1 MSRPHASGA
10 IEVRIASLS
19 RDIYSGACR
28 SVVAPGV
35 QGEMCILPRHAPLM
49 TRLAPG
55 EVRLAPAEGEEL
67 FFYVSG
73 GLMETEGQ
81 TVTILADEMLR
92 SDEID
97 ADVAREI
104 RRNAE
109 LMLKKSP
116 LFSERD
122 KAHAALIQALAQLRV
137 IEHELAARHI
147 KRR

>member
-1 MSRPHASGA
+1 VSRPLVSQGL
-10 IEVRIASLS
+10 EVRIASLS

-28 SVVAPGV
+28 SIVAPGV

-49 TRLAPG
+49 TLLSPG
-55 EVRLAPAEGEEL
+55 EVRVAPLDGEEL

-73 GLMETEGQ
+73 GLMETEGF

-97 ADVAREI
+97 AGAAEEI
-104 RRNAE
+104 RRAAE
-109 LMLKKSP
+109 LTLKKSP

-122 KAHAALIQALAQLRV
+122 QAHAALIKALAQLRV
-137 IEHELAARHI
+137 IEHELAARHL

>member
-1 MSRPHASGA
+1 
-10 IEVRIASLS
+10 VRIASQS
-19 RDIYSGACR
+19 RDIFSGPCR
-28 SVVAPGV
+28 AVIAPGV
-35 QGEMCILPRHAPLM
+35 QGELCILPRHAPLI

-55 EVRLAPAEGEEL
+55 EVRLQPAEREEL

-73 GLMETEGQ
+73 GLMETEGK
-81 TVTILADEMLR
+81 TLTILADEMLR

-97 ADVAREI
+97 ADAAREI

-109 LMLKKSP
+109 LTLKKSP

>member
-1 MSRPHASGA
+1 MNRPHASPSLA
-10 IEVRIASLS
+10 VSIASLS
-19 RDIYSGACR
+19 RDIFSGPCR
-28 SVVAPGV
+28 AVVAPGV

-55 EVRLAPAEGEEL
+55 EVRLSPADGEEL

-73 GLMETEGQ
+73 GLMETEGKSL
-81 TVTILADEMLR
+81 TILADEMLR

-97 ADVAREI
+97 AQAAEEI

-122 KAHAALIQALAQLRV
+122 KAHAALIKALAQLRV
-137 IEHELAARHI
+137 IEHELAARHL